1 MGTRVSQ
8 SCFDNGFLLTVR
20 NTGDTRFDVNNN
32 MQEHYHFQLDMPRNV
47 TCSQCIL
54 QWVYTTGKNG
64 ICWHSI
70 VDSKTFQS
78 FRLSGKKGGR
88 RRVRTDG
95 VRSGADDRKDEIFQ
109 KLEKNYDFSR
119 NSNKVPVDYQSKV

>member
-1 MGTRVSQ
+1 M
-8 SCFDNGFLLTVR
+8 
-20 NTGDTRFDVNNN
+20 
-32 MQEHYHFQLDMPRNV
+32 
-47 TCSQCIL
+47 
-54 QWVYTTGKNG
+54 
-64 ICWHSI
+64 

-95 VRSGADDRKDEIFQ
+95 VRSGADDRKDEVFQ

-119 NSNKVPVDYQSKV
+119 NSNKVPVDYQSKVLPLCQNDWIVLFECNIL